1 MDYGI
6 YYDMD
11 STRNGEAGTKNMS
24 LKNVLIIVDNID
36 KSIDFYEELFGLRVI
51 TRLEGNVRYDSTKI
65 HTTPHNN
72 MTELYF
78 EDNDIEG
85 IIKKLES
92 GKYVV
97 SYVTDLMELE
107 GGQKLVRFYDPSGN
121 LIEVRT
127 PINYN

>member
-1 MDYGI
+1 MQPGKELSQVQQDY
-6 YYDMD
+6 
-11 STRNGEAGTKNMS
+11 
-24 LKNVLIIVDNID
+24 LVD
-36 KSIDFYEELFGLRVI
+36 VI
-51 TRLEGNVRYDSTKI
+51 MTWIQKEIERQEGNVIMSEGLVLQDVDVWYDSTKI
-65 HTTPHNN
+65 SITPHNN

-85 IIKKLES
+85 IIEKLES

-107 GGQKLVRFYDPSGN
+107 CGQKLVRFYAPSGN

-127 PINYN
+127 PVS

>member
-1 MDYGI
+1 
-6 YYDMD
+6 
-11 STRNGEAGTKNMS
+11 MS
-24 LKNVLIIVDNID
+24 EGLVLQDVDIW
-36 KSIDFYEELFGLRVI
+36 
-51 TRLEGNVRYDSTKI
+51 YDSTPI
-65 HTTPHNN
+65 PTTPHNN

-85 IIKKLES
+85 IIEKLES

-107 GGQKLVRFYDPSGN
+107 CGQKLVRFYAPSGN

-127 PINYN
+127 PVS